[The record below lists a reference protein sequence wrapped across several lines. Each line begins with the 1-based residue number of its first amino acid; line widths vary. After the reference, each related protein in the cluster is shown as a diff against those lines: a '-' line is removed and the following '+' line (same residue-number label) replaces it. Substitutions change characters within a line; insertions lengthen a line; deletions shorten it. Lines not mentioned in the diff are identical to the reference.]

1 MIPGFGAG
9 LVIPDLWQQEAVRAL
24 QQGKDVVV
32 QAPTGS
38 GKTYIFELLYPNLKT
53 QAVFTVP
60 TRALAND
67 KLSEWRARGWD
78 VGISTGDVALN
89 LDAKVVVATLETQ
102 RGRFLRGEGPG
113 LLVMDEFQMLGDPMR
128 GVHYELAVALA
139 PKATQLLFLSGS
151 VANPRDVVAWLQRIG
166 RDAVLIE
173 HKTRPVPLE
182 ETDLGNLP
190 DSQFVQSRSPSS
202 PRPVFD
208 RTGGSFWPRM
218 IGRAMRAD
226 LAPVLV
232 FAPRRAAAE
241 QIAQAIASAIPV
253 RDPLRLTPAQEAT
266 AGKSLTKLL
275 RNRVAYH
282 HSGLSYA
289 ARAGVVESLAKAGQ
303 LNVVVATM
311 GLAAGINFSMRSV
324 IVTDRRYFAGNFE
337 RQVEADELLQMFGRA
352 GRRGLDEV
360 GHALYTNDLPRL
372 SDTKARQLR
381 RAAQVDWPSLI
392 SVMHAAKQRGEQPFA
407 AAVELTHSLFSVQR
421 VPLGVEHSLESGPRP
436 CGLWVTDERARFVR
450 RGMIEMLNFLEE
462 WEAKPAAESVTLGR
476 AFVRENDRWR
486 RALTVPR
493 MLDGVGTGNLCRLRE
508 QNHYG
513 RELPVATVLASGE
526 AALVKWLK
534 KAMTKS
540 QRKTPNVRRRT
551 GAQRPNSDKS
561 RAGAQRP
568 MRLRAL
574 THEQF
579 ETEIRPQLAE
589 LVKPGT
595 IVDWIMR
602 GNLLSVRLDYANV
615 PVNAHI
621 DSAGKALIDPP
632 ERENLPDVCRTCD
645 QLEHDKT
652 VAIVNSPTYAWR
664 HLGLV
669 EPDGTPTRRGMIFSF
684 FHGGEGLAVA
694 VALEDETY
702 PIDELVFDLANIRA
716 GPRFAGED
724 APMGGRLGI
733 LCQRV
738 YRRADYPGYLTM
750 GVPVQYGAGASEV
763 VRALVADPRSKHK
776 LTNELLRHG
785 DIERALVEWRSILR
799 HIVLAPAYPLSRWT
813 ELKAAA
819 KELIDKTA
827 SPTSAV
833 DLATLVPLQQRAGG
847 SDPPSS
853 RSRGTTARTARQ
865 DHLWRSPSFDE
876 L

>member
-1 MIPGFGAG
+1 MIEGFSVG

-78 VGISTGDVALN
+78 VGISTGDIALN
-89 LDAKVVVATLETQ
+89 LDAKVVVAMLETQ

-166 RDAVLIE
+166 RHAVLIE

-190 DSQFVQSRSPSS
+190 DSQFVQSRSPS
-202 PRPVFD
+202 

-241 QIAQAIASAIPV
+241 QITQAIASALPV

-360 GHALYTNDLPRL
+360 GHALYMKDLPRL

-407 AAVELTHSLFSVQR
+407 AAVQLTQSLFSVQR

-436 CGLWVTDERARFVR
+436 CGLWVTDEGAVRPARNDRNTEFR
-450 RGMIEMLNFLEE
+450 EE

-493 MLDGVGTGNLCRLRE
+493 MLDEAGMGNLCRLRE

-513 RELPVATVLASGE
+513 RELPIATVLDSGE
-526 AALVKWLK
+526 VALVRWLK
-534 KAMTKS
+534 KALKQGKAKNVTTNP
-540 QRKTPNVRRRT
+540 TPN
-551 GAQRPNSDKS
+551 AQHPMKN
-561 RAGAQRP
+561 AGA
-568 MRLRAL
+568 
-574 THEQF
+574 
-579 ETEIRPQLAE
+579 I
-589 LVKPGT
+589 
-595 IVDWIMR
+595 
-602 GNLLSVRLDYANV
+602 
-615 PVNAHI
+615 
-621 DSAGKALIDPP
+621 
-632 ERENLPDVCRTCD
+632 
-645 QLEHDKT
+645 
-652 VAIVNSPTYAWR
+652 
-664 HLGLV
+664 
-669 EPDGTPTRRGMIFSF
+669 
-684 FHGGEGLAVA
+684 
-694 VALEDETY
+694 
-702 PIDELVFDLANIRA
+702 
-716 GPRFAGED
+716 
-724 APMGGRLGI
+724 
-733 LCQRV
+733 
-738 YRRADYPGYLTM
+738 
-750 GVPVQYGAGASEV
+750 
-763 VRALVADPRSKHK
+763 
-776 LTNELLRHG
+776 
-785 DIERALVEWRSILR
+785 
-799 HIVLAPAYPLSRWT
+799 SR
-813 ELKAAA
+813 
-819 KELIDKTA
+819 D
-827 SPTSAV
+827 
-833 DLATLVPLQQRAGG
+833 
-847 SDPPSS
+847 SS
-853 RSRGTTARTARQ
+853 R
-865 DHLWRSPSFDE
+865 
-876 L
+876 

>member
-1 MIPGFGAG
+1 DRGNQVRFGWQPKPAGWQPPLPRSGTPIWIASRPHCKHLPGMTPGFGPG

-139 PKATQLLFLSGS
+139 PKATQLLCLSGS
-151 VANPRDVVAWLQRIG
+151 LANPRDVVAWLQRIG
-166 RDAVLIE
+166 RHAVLIE

-190 DSQFVQSRSPSS
+190 DSQFVQSRS
-202 PRPVFD
+202 
-208 RTGGSFWPRM
+208 FWPRM

-241 QIAQAIASAIPV
+241 EIAQAIASALPV

-324 IVTDRRYFAGNFE
+324 IVTDRRYFANNFE

-360 GHALYTNDLPRL
+360 GHALYMNDLPRL

-381 RAAQVDWPSLI
+381 RATQVDWPGLI
-392 SVMHAAKQRGEQPFA
+392 SVMHAARQRDEQPFA

-436 CGLWVTDERARFVR
+436 CGLWVTDERARFLR

-493 MLDGVGTGNLCRLRE
+493 TLDGVGTGNLCRLRE
-508 QNHYG
+508 QNRYG
-513 RELPVATVLASGE
+513 RELPVATVLASGK
-526 AALVKWLK
+526 AALAKWLK
-534 KAMTKS
+534 KA
-540 QRKTPNVRRRT
+540 T
-551 GAQRPNSDKS
+551 GARVVAHNDLD
-561 RAGAQRP
+561 R
-568 MRLRAL
+568 
-574 THEQF
+574 H
-579 ETEIRPQLAE
+579 IRGHIAD

-595 IVDWIMR
+595 IVDWIVR
-602 GNLLSVRLDYANV
+602 RNLISIRLDYANV

-621 DSAGKALIDPP
+621 DSAGKALIEPP
-632 ERENLPDVCRTCD
+632 ERENLPEVCRTCD

-652 VAIVNSPTYAWR
+652 VAIVNSPAYAWR
-664 HLGLV
+664 YLGLV
-669 EPDGTPTRRGMIFSF
+669 GSEGRPTTRGIIFSF
-684 FHGGEGLAVA
+684 FHGGEGLAIA
-694 VALEDETY
+694 AALQDETY
-702 PIDELVFDLANIRA
+702 PISDLVFDLANVRA
-716 GPRFAGED
+716 GPRFSGED

-733 LCQRV
+733 LCQRL
-738 YRRADYPGYLTM
+738 YSRADYPGYLTM
-750 GVPVQYGAGASEV
+750 GVPMQYGAGASEV
-763 VRALVADPRSKHK
+763 VRELVADPQSKHK
-776 LTNELLRHG
+776 LIGDLLRHG
-785 DIERALVEWRSILR
+785 DIERALVEWRSLMR
-799 HIVLAPAYPLSRWT
+799 RIVTAPPYPLPRWN
-813 ELKAAA
+813 ELKKAAG
-819 KELIDKTA
+819 ELLEKTV
-827 SPTSAV
+827 SPTVV
-833 DLATLVPLQQRAGG
+833 DLAGLFPVQQRRV
-847 SDPPSS
+847 S
-853 RSRGTTARTARQ
+853 
-865 DHLWRSPSFDE
+865 
-876 L
+876 

>member
-1 MIPGFGAG
+1 MSSIRPG

-190 DSQFVQSRSPSS
+190 DSQFVQSRS
-202 PRPVFD
+202 
-208 RTGGSFWPRM
+208 FWPRM

-241 QIAQAIASAIPV
+241 QIAQTIASALPV
-253 RDPLRLTPAQEAT
+253 RDPLRLTQAQEAT

-289 ARAGVVESLAKAGQ
+289 ARAGVVESLAKSGQ

-381 RAAQVDWPSLI
+381 RASQVDWPSLI

-407 AAVELTHSLFSVQR
+407 AAVELTQSLFSVQR
-421 VPLGVEHSLESGPRP
+421 VPLGVEHSLETGPRP

-493 MLDGVGTGNLCRLRE
+493 ILDGVGTGNLCRLRE
-508 QNHYG
+508 QNYYG
-513 RELPVATVLASGE
+513 RELPVAAVLPSGK
-526 AALVKWLK
+526 AALAKWLK
-534 KAMTKS
+534 KAIG
-540 QRKTPNVRRRT
+540 RRVVAPNDFDNEVR
-551 GAQRPNSDKS
+551 PHIPD
-561 RAGAQRP
+561 
-568 MRLRAL
+568 
-574 THEQF
+574 
-579 ETEIRPQLAE
+579 
-589 LVKPGT
+589 LVKPG
-595 IVDWIMR
+595 IVVDWIMR
-602 GNLLSVRLDYANV
+602 GNLISVRLDYANV

-621 DSAGKALIDPP
+621 DSAGNALIDPA
-632 ERENLPDVCRTCD
+632 ERENLPDVCRACD

-664 HLGLV
+664 YLGLV
-669 EPDGTPTRRGMIFSF
+669 EPDGTPTSRGMIFSF

-750 GVPVQYGAGASEV
+750 GVPVNYGAGASEV
-763 VRALVADPRSKHK
+763 VRAVVAEPRSKHK
-776 LTNELLRHG
+776 FTNELLRHG

-819 KELIDKTA
+819 KELVDKTA

-833 DLATLVPLQQRAGG
+833 DLAGLLPVQQRRV
-847 SDPPSS
+847 S
-853 RSRGTTARTARQ
+853 
-865 DHLWRSPSFDE
+865 
-876 L
+876 

>member
-1 MIPGFGAG
+1 MTPGFGAG

-38 GKTYIFELLYPNLKT
+38 GKTYIFELLYPDLKT

-102 RGRFLRGEGPG
+102 RGRFLRGDGPG

-139 PKATQLLFLSGS
+139 PKNTQLLFLSGS
-151 VANPRDVVAWLQRIG
+151 VANPHDVVAWLQRIG
-166 RDAVLIE
+166 RHAVLIE

-218 IGRAMRAD
+218 IGRAVRAD

-241 QIAQAIASAIPV
+241 QIAQAIASALPV

-407 AAVELTHSLFSVQR
+407 AAAELTHSLFSVQR

-450 RGMIEMLNFLEE
+450 RGMIEMLNSREE

-508 QNHYG
+508 QNRYG

-526 AALVKWLK
+526 AALVKWLRREL
-534 KAMTKS
+534 KAKENV
-540 QRKTPNVRRRT
+540 QRSTL
-551 GAQRPNSDKS
+551 NSDKS

-568 MRLRAL
+568 MRTRAL
-574 THEQF
+574 SREEF
-579 ETEIRPQLAE
+579 EGEVRPLLTE

-602 GNLLSVRLDYANV
+602 GNLISIRLDYANV

-621 DSAGKALIDPP
+621 DSAGNALIDPP
-632 ERENLPDVCRTCD
+632 ERENLPEVCRACD

-669 EPDGTPTRRGMIFSF
+669 EPDGTPTKRGMIFSF

-694 VALEDETY
+694 VALEDEIY
-702 PIDELVFDLANIRA
+702 PIEELVFDLANIRA

-724 APMGGRLGI
+724 APLGGRLGI
-733 LCQRV
+733 LCQRI
-738 YRRADYPGYLTM
+738 YGRADYPGYLTM
-750 GVPVQYGAGASEV
+750 GVPVHYGAGASEV
-763 VRALVADPRSKHK
+763 VRALVADPRCKHK

-799 HIVLAPAYPLSRWT
+799 HIVIAPAYPLSRWT

-819 KELIDKTA
+819 KELLDKTA

-833 DLATLVPLQQRAGG
+833 DPATLVPLQQRAGG
-847 SDPPSS
+847 K
-853 RSRGTTARTARQ
+853 
-865 DHLWRSPSFDE
+865 
-876 L
+876 

>member
-1 MIPGFGAG
+1 MTPGFGAG

-67 KLSEWRARGWD
+67 KLSEWRARGWE
-78 VGISTGDVALN
+78 VGISTGDIALN

-190 DSQFVQSRSPSS
+190 DSQFVQSRSPS
-202 PRPVFD
+202 
-208 RTGGSFWPRM
+208 RTGGPFWPRM

-241 QIAQAIASAIPV
+241 QIAQTIASALPV
-253 RDPLRLTPAQEAT
+253 RDPLRLTPAQEQT

-407 AAVELTHSLFSVQR
+407 AAVELTRSLFSVQR
-421 VPLGVEHSLESGPRP
+421 VPLGVEHSLDSGPRP
-436 CGLWVTDERARFVR
+436 CGFWVTDERARFVR
-450 RGMIEMLNFLEE
+450 RGMIEMLNSREE
-462 WEAKPAAESVTLGR
+462 WEAKPAVESVMLGR

-486 RALTVPR
+486 RALTLPR
-493 MLDGVGTGNLCRLRE
+493 MLGGVGTGSLCRLRE

-513 RELPVATVLASGE
+513 RELPVATVLASGQ

-534 KAMTKS
+534 KAIGT
-540 QRKTPNVRRRT
+540 RVVAPNDFDIEVRPRI
-551 GAQRPNSDKS
+551 PD
-561 RAGAQRP
+561 
-568 MRLRAL
+568 
-574 THEQF
+574 
-579 ETEIRPQLAE
+579 

-595 IVDWIMR
+595 IVDWTMR
-602 GNLLSVRLDYANV
+602 GNLISVRLDYADV
-615 PVNAHI
+615 PVQAFI
-621 DSAGKALIDPP
+621 DSVGNALIDPP

-669 EPDGTPTRRGMIFSF
+669 EADGTPTKRGMIFSF

-694 VALEDETY
+694 VAIEDETY
-702 PIDELVFDLANIRA
+702 PIEELVFDLANIRA

-724 APMGGRLGI
+724 APLGGRLGI

-738 YRRADYPGYLTM
+738 YGRADYPGYLTM

-799 HIVLAPAYPLSRWT
+799 HVVLAPAYPLSRWM

-819 KELIDKTA
+819 EELVDKTA
-827 SPTSAV
+827 WPTSAV
-833 DLATLVPLQQRAGG
+833 DLATLVPLQQRAG
-847 SDPPSS
+847 
-853 RSRGTTARTARQ
+853 
-865 DHLWRSPSFDE
+865 
-876 L
+876 

>member
-1 MIPGFGAG
+1 MSSIGAG

-151 VANPRDVVAWLQRIG
+151 VANPRDVVAWLERIG
-166 RDAVLIE
+166 RDAILIE

-182 ETDLGNLP
+182 ETDLGNLS
-190 DSQFVQSRSPSS
+190 DSQFVQSRN
-202 PRPVFD
+202 
-208 RTGGSFWPRM
+208 FWPRM

-241 QIAQAIASAIPV
+241 QIAQAIAPAIPV

-381 RAAQVDWPSLI
+381 RAAQVDRPSLI

-421 VPLGVEHSLESGPRP
+421 VPLGVEHSLESGPRL

-450 RGMIEMLNFLEE
+450 RGMIEMLNSREE

-486 RALTVPR
+486 RALTVPL

-534 KAMTKS
+534 KAVKETKE
-540 QRKTPNVRRRT
+540 
-551 GAQRPNSDKS
+551 NSERCEPHGQLTS
-561 RAGAQRP
+561 NAERP
-568 MRLRAL
+568 MKDLAMRRG
-574 THEQF
+574 TVTREQF
-579 ETEIRPQLAE
+579 ETDFRPQLDE

-595 IVDWIMR
+595 IVDWAMR
-602 GNLLSVRLDYANV
+602 GNLISVRLDYANV

-621 DSAGKALIDPP
+621 DSAGNALIDPP

-669 EPDGTPTRRGMIFSF
+669 ERDGTPTRRGMIFSF

-702 PIDELVFDLANIRA
+702 PIDDLVFDLANIRA

-724 APMGGRLGI
+724 APLGGRLGI

-738 YRRADYPGYLTM
+738 YGRADHPGYLEM
-750 GVPVQYGAGASEV
+750 GVPVQYGSGASEV
-763 VRALVADPRSKHK
+763 IRELVSNPSARYRM
-776 LTNELLRHG
+776 TNESLRHG
-785 DIERALVEWRSILR
+785 DIERALMEWRSLLR
-799 HIVLAPAYPLSRWT
+799 HIIGAPALEWERWQS
-813 ELKAAA
+813 LQKAAVYF
-819 KELIDKTA
+819 IGNTA
-827 SPTSAV
+827 SPAAV
-833 DLATLVPLQQRAGG
+833 DFPPLLASQQRRILAG
-847 SDPPSS
+847 
-853 RSRGTTARTARQ
+853 A
-865 DHLWRSPSFDE
+865 
-876 L
+876 

>member
-1 MIPGFGAG
+1 MSSIGVG

-24 QQGKDVVV
+24 QQGQDVVV

-67 KLSEWRARGWD
+67 KLSEWRARSWD

-139 PKATQLLFLSGS
+139 PKNTQLLFLSGS

-190 DSQFVQSRSPSS
+190 DSQFVQSRSPS
-202 PRPVFD
+202 

-218 IGRAMRAD
+218 VGRAMRAD

-241 QIAQAIASAIPV
+241 QIAQAIAAALPV

-266 AGKSLTKLL
+266 TGKSLTKLL

-421 VPLGVEHSLESGPRP
+421 VPLGVEHSLDSGPRP

-450 RGMIEMLNFLEE
+450 RGMIEMLNSREE
-462 WEAKPAAESVTLGR
+462 WEAKPAAESVTVGR
-476 AFVRENDRWR
+476 AFVRQNDRWR
-486 RALTVPR
+486 GALTVPH

-526 AALVKWLK
+526 VALVKWLK
-534 KAMTKS
+534 KELKPGENI
-540 QRKTPNVRRRT
+540 QRRT
-551 GAQRPNSDKS
+551 PNSDKS
-561 RAGAQRP
+561 RAGTQHP
-568 MRLRAL
+568 MRMRAL
-574 THEQF
+574 SRDEF
-579 ETEIRPQLAE
+579 ENEVRPLLTEV
-589 LVKPGT
+589 VKPGT

-621 DSAGKALIDPP
+621 DSTGNALIDPP
-632 ERENLPDVCRTCD
+632 ERENLPDVCRACD

-738 YRRADYPGYLTM
+738 YRRADYPSYLTM
-750 GVPVQYGAGASEV
+750 GVPVHYGAGASEV

-833 DLATLVPLQQRAGG
+833 DLGTLVPLQQRAVGK
-847 SDPPSS
+847 
-853 RSRGTTARTARQ
+853 
-865 DHLWRSPSFDE
+865 
-876 L
+876 

>member
-1 MIPGFGAG
+1 MSSIGVG

-78 VGISTGDVALN
+78 VGISTGDIALN

-166 RDAVLIE
+166 RPAVLIE

-190 DSQFVQSRSPSS
+190 DSQFVQSRSPS
-202 PRPVFD
+202 

-218 IGRAMRAD
+218 IGRVMRAD

-241 QIAQAIASAIPV
+241 QIAQAIASALPV

-352 GRRGLDEV
+352 GRRGFDEV

-436 CGLWVTDERARFVR
+436 CGFWVTDERARFVR

-462 WEAKPAAESVTLGR
+462 WEAKTAAQSVPLGR

-486 RALTVPR
+486 RALAVPR
-493 MLDGVGTGNLCRLRE
+493 MLDGLGTGNLCRLRE

-513 RELPVATVLASGE
+513 RELPVAMVLASGE
-526 AALVKWLK
+526 AALVKWLRREI
-534 KAMTKS
+534 KAGKNV
-540 QRKTPNVRRRT
+540 QRPTPINRERV
-551 GAQRPNSDKS
+551 PNSDKS
-561 RAGAQRP
+561 RAGAQHP
-568 MRLRAL
+568 MRMRAL
-574 THEQF
+574 SREEF
-579 ETEIRPQLAE
+579 ENEVRPLLTEF
-589 LVKPGT
+589 VKPGV

-602 GNLLSVRLDYANV
+602 GNLISIRLDYANV

-621 DSAGKALIDPP
+621 DSAGNALIDPP
-632 ERENLPDVCRTCD
+632 ERENLPEVCRTCD

-724 APMGGRLGI
+724 APLGGRLGI

-738 YRRADYPGYLTM
+738 YGRADYPGYLAM
-750 GVPVQYGAGASEV
+750 GVPVHYGAGASEV
-763 VRALVADPRSKHK
+763 VRALVADPRCKHK

-799 HIVLAPAYPLSRWT
+799 HIVLAPAYPLSRWM

-819 KELIDKTA
+819 EELVDKTA

-833 DLATLVPLQQRAGG
+833 DLATLVPLQQRARG
-847 SDPPSS
+847 SD
-853 RSRGTTARTARQ
+853 AMARQ
-865 DHLWRSPSFDE
+865 A
-876 L
+876 